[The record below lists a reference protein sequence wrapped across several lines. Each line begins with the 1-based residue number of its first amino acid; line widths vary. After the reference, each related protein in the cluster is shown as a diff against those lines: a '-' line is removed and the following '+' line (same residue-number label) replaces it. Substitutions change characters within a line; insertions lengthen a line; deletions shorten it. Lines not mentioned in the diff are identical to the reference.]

1 MSVDGHGPESGAM
14 LHLFVKISANG
25 TEDLP
30 VGRSPGAE
38 TGENRAGGST
48 NPKATGKPRRLTRVL
63 GPEPGPTEIRSAI
76 HGMRRGPAKKLS
88 QREEFFIPL
97 LFFYCHHYQRAYHKN
112 HFLLDAVKEIVLH
125 CDSSR

>member
-1 MSVDGHGPESGAM
+1 MPAGSSKNESSRVERRLPAVSVDGHGQESGAM

-63 GPEPGPTEIRSAI
+63 GPEHGPTEIRSAI
-76 HGMRRGPAKKLS
+76 HGMRRGTC
-88 QREEFFIPL
+88 FFTATTTSEPTTKII
-97 LFFYCHHYQRAYHKN
+97 FF
-112 HFLLDAVKEIVLH
+112 
-125 CDSSR
+125 